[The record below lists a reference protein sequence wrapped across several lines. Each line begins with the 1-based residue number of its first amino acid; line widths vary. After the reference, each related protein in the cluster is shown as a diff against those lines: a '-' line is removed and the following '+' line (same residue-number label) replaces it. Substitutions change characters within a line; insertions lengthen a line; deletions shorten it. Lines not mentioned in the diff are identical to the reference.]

1 MPCPGHRSFVRV
13 GGAAGYKCQYIASK
27 NVSTPLVTVAPV
39 AFAGSSLEELQT
51 ADPARAA
58 EFNAERDRFTREIEV
73 AYGNIDKEKKI
84 ASAFIALQN
93 AENARDASPEAYQVA
108 RTSYYTLVKGDD
120 WIKEERERVAKAE
133 VNPEVQRYRDSVNA
147 IYNQSREQEK
157 VLDVINGVK
166 DKVLSLRDDFQYSV
180 STFQGQLG
188 KLKDQIAYDNRKR
201 AAEGEATPAWW
212 WLDGILNVLLA
223 AVLIYAAYSL
233 YRKVSNR
240 PAAPVVSIGT
250 IPR

>member
-1 MPCPGHRSFVRV
+1 
-13 GGAAGYKCQYIASK
+13 
-27 NVSTPLVTVAPV
+27 
-39 AFAGSSLEELQT
+39 LEELQT
-51 ADPARAA
+51 ADAARAA
-58 EFNAERDRFTREIEV
+58 EFATERDRFNRELAV
-73 AYGNIDKEKKI
+73 AYGNIDKNQKVTD
-84 ASAFIALQN
+84 AFNDLQK

-108 RTSYYTLVKGDD
+108 RTSYYTLIKGEG
-120 WIKEERERVAKAE
+120 WINEERARVAKAE
-133 VNPEVQRYRDSVNA
+133 VDPEVKRYRDSVNA
-147 IYNQSREQEK
+147 ISSQSREQEK
-157 VLDVINGVK
+157 ILDVVTGVK

-180 STFQGQLG
+180 NAFQGQLG
-188 KLKDQIAYDNRKR
+188 KLKDQIAYDKRKR
-201 AAEGEATPAWW
+201 AAEGEATPAWS